1 MNILRKLLITVSIF
15 SLCLSFA
22 TFGSNE
28 GMMSLWSGDNK
39 SVWYYLTEDGTRL
52 QNQWKQVWENWY
64 YFGEDGVSKQNTWF
78 QIEGRWYYFD
88 QWSVMLHDT
97 TTPDGYTVGSDG
109 AWVRDG
115 QVVIEN
121 VETNNNKQ

>member
-1 MNILRKLLITVSIF
+1 MCALDYALRAEERITLI
-15 SLCLSFA
+15 
-22 TFGSNE
+22 
-28 GMMSLWSGDNK
+28 SLWSGDNK